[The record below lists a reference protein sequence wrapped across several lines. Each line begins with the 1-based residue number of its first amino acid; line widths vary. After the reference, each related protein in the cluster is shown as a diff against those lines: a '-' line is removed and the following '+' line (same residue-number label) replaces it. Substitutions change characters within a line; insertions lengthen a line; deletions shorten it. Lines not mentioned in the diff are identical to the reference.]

1 MKEHCLVMQ
10 DHLNIERVKTP
21 GVQWGEHCGQR
32 HQRTGFDSLI
42 FTKSLLCSQVQ
53 RVSFF
58 EGTDVEFANLSEE
71 VIRGY
76 VATGEPMDKAGG
88 YGIQVCR
95 GKKCSSHFDLFQACG
110 CTLVKGIHGDYFNVM
125 GFPAHRLTMICLLC
139 KQSNSCL
146 TLS

>member
-1 MKEHCLVMQ
+1 MKEHCLVSQ

-88 YGIQVCR
+88 YGIQVWKSVLLILIFFR
-95 GKKCSSHFDLFQACG
+95 RVG
-110 CTLVKGIHGDYFNVM
+110 
-125 GFPAHRLTMICLLC
+125 AHWSKAYTGTTSM
-139 KQSNSCL
+139 
-146 TLS
+146 

>member
-1 MKEHCLVMQ
+1 M
-10 DHLNIERVKTP
+10 
-21 GVQWGEHCGQR
+21 
-32 HQRTGFDSLI
+32 I

-88 YGIQVCR
+88 YGIQ
-95 GKKCSSHFDLFQACG
+95 ACG

-125 GFPAHRLTMICLLC
+125 GFPAHRFAVELTSLL
-139 KQSNSCL
+139 KKMS
-146 TLS
+146 LS

>member
-1 MKEHCLVMQ
+1 MKEHCLVVQ
-10 DHLNIERVKTP
+10 DHLNIERVNTP

-95 GKKCSSHFDLFQACG
+95 GKMFFSF
-110 CTLVKGIHGDYFNVM
+110 
-125 GFPAHRLTMICLLC
+125 
-139 KQSNSCL
+139 
-146 TLS
+146 